1 MASEHFAL
9 WASGSQDA
17 TFRESKAETQRGSPI
32 STASMVPLYLITI
45 IGMTVLALASSLA
58 LYFAIRNASIGYEDG
73 SGFHGEMMPLGTPAT
88 PVERSHFPQ
97 AVGAK

>member
-1 MASEHFAL
+1 
-9 WASGSQDA
+9 
-17 TFRESKAETQRGSPI
+17 
-32 STASMVPLYLITI
+32 MVPLYLITI

-73 SGFHGEMMPLGTPAT
+73 SGFHGEMMPQGTPAT
-88 PVERSHFPQ
+88 PVERSQFPQ